1 MRDLSYIERLK
12 LLKLPTL
19 AYRRL
24 RGDMIE
30 VYKIMHELYD
40 NESAPNFLKW
50 EDVTLRSGNRG
61 HSLKIFT
68 QRAKKKKNAFP
79 LRVAE
84 PWNSLPNSVVQARSI
99 NSFKNKLDKFWS
111 TQAIIYDYES
121 PLTITNGTGNYDIKI
136 SDSEDLIMEE
146 STGYCDQNRHK
157 AS

>member
-1 MRDLSYIERLK
+1 MKHKKLPGMRYLSYIERLK

-24 RGDMIE
+24 RGDMTE

-40 NESAPNFLKW
+40 NESAPNLLKW

-61 HSLKIFT
+61 HSLKIFI
-68 QRAKKKKNAFP
+68 QRAKINFRKNAFP

-84 PWNSLPNSVVQARSI
+84 PWNSLPNSVIQGRSI

-121 PLTITNGTGNYDIKI
+121 PLTITNGIEKCDIKY
-136 SDSEDLIMEE
+136 LIL
-146 STGYCDQNRHK
+146 K
-157 AS
+157 I